1 MEKTVTID
9 GRPVRFKA
17 SGGCMYR
24 YKAQFGREMLADAVM
39 LDEFLQTAVKKQRK
53 TKQADGKVVMQPF
66 TEYDYTKLSLEAV
79 YNILWTY
86 AKTADESIPEPQ
98 EWLDSFT
105 TFPVMDIYE
114 QIKEIT
120 DVNFKVDRKNG

>member
-53 TKQADGKVVMQPF
+53 TKRADGKVVMQPF